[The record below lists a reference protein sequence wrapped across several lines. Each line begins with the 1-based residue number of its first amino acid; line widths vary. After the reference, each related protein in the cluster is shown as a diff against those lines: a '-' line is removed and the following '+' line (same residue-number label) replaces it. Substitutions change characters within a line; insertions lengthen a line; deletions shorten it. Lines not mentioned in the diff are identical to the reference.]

1 MGSCKLPLR
10 SFFQL
15 TTDVPASVHDPSNG
29 YRVSIRVDRVENQIV
44 FDTEEP
50 HALAVPRL
58 IPIQRIALW
67 QALQRT
73 GLSQELLRDPS
84 LCPAQGVYTQYIRKS
99 PANRAEPYWCKRS
112 SYLPTIQS
120 AHFSFDRLSGQ
131 DTPRGD
137 IVHALLKLCVKLLLR
152 QATCGDRNRTG
163 EFHLKRNAPVHDD
176 LFQKHPYRIGHR
188 DSKLIQ
194 NHFSLFFRFRVY
206 TGKDICGSG
215 RSSRHKKHLAFHFFY
230 Q

>member
-73 GLSQELLRDPS
+73 GLSQELLRDRLRCVWHKECIRNIFVNLPQIAPS
-84 LCPAQGVYTQYIRKS
+84 
-99 PANRAEPYWCKRS
+99 
-112 SYLPTIQS
+112 
-120 AHFSFDRLSGQ
+120 
-131 DTPRGD
+131 
-137 IVHALLKLCVKLLLR
+137 
-152 QATCGDRNRTG
+152 
-163 EFHLKRNAPVHDD
+163 
-176 LFQKHPYRIGHR
+176 RIGVNDLHIYPPYNPR
-188 DSKLIQ
+188 ISASTASADRTRPVAI
-194 NHFSLFFRFRVY
+194 
-206 TGKDICGSG
+206 
-215 RSSRHKKHLAFHFFY
+215 SSMPF
-230 Q
+230 